1 MIEEENGKMNE
12 ENDERRRDERVG
24 KRTKHGR

>member
-1 MIEEENGKMNE
+1 MMEEENRKMNE
-12 ENDERRRDERVG
+12 ENDGRRRDERVG